1 MKRRFLGSSKK
12 KPADSRTICKSMR
25 EELID
30 TLQAASID
38 SVNQASNDTNHLVS
52 DNIVHHDI
60 VHPGTVHRGTV
71 HFDTIH
77 PASIHTVHPMW
88 IDTVHHPS
96 IDTVHPM
103 SIDTVH
109 LNTVHPDIVH
119 RYTVHCLSIDTV
131 HRMSID
137 NVHLDTVHMGTVH
150 CDTVHRYIVYP
161 DTVHLNTVHTVKK
174 DTICEEIEKIE
185 VLILK
190 VDENGMLRDE
200 EGCTRNSTGQLIND
214 PGAVI
219 PDVNYVAEMN
229 DFDLSREW
237 YDWVGQ
243 DPFQNLPHQNPR
255 NHIEEFEDLVS
266 RSEQNEVSE
275 YHMLCKIFPYS
286 ISRYAFSWF
295 SQLQPGSLTSWEDIE
310 RVFLYKFLDGVEATR
325 EKEKNDKWDRLVE
338 KLSREEEVETN
349 YPTSTSIT
357 TTTSTSIGTSTATS
371 IDSTTSTSI
380 DGTTSESIAHTVPTS
395 IDGDYCFRSTPLE
408 IHGRLSCPQD
418 SPDSTHKSTNASSCS
433 PLPDVEKEIT
443 MEDFLELEEFLELED
458 GEKLEDLD
466 SSREVAMEDFLELE
480 EWLEDRDQNSKKKL
494 DDDQHTSRGDL
505 ETSPKAS
512 IDRHQP
518 DEIDRQPLY
527 IIDQYPPYIID
538 RQSADSIDLHPHSII
553 DRQPPDCID
562 RHPWLDELLGYVIEL
577 EQIEERMHKS
587 VASHHAVHE
596 HQRPPI
602 YAEEAAGFHKRVK
615 RIHDPVKILVP
626 CAVFEVEF
634 PIPLD
639 KGAHLSS
646 YVEVLDDH
654 QHVEASHR
662 GLRFR
667 NEVNKGLA
675 EATSID
681 TDRIPSIDTDRIPS
695 NDTNKPASIDA
706 TTSPSIDTERI

>member
-12 KPADSRTICKSMR
+12 KPADSRTI
-25 EELID
+25 
-30 TLQAASID
+30 
-38 SVNQASNDTNHLVS
+38 
-52 DNIVHHDI
+52 
-60 VHPGTVHRGTV
+60 
-71 HFDTIH
+71 F
-77 PASIHTVHPMW
+77 
-88 IDTVHHPS
+88 
-96 IDTVHPM
+96 
-103 SIDTVH
+103 
-109 LNTVHPDIVH
+109 
-119 RYTVHCLSIDTV
+119 
-131 HRMSID
+131 
-137 NVHLDTVHMGTVH
+137 
-150 CDTVHRYIVYP
+150 
-161 DTVHLNTVHTVKK
+161 
-174 DTICEEIEKIE
+174 
-185 VLILK
+185 
-190 VDENGMLRDE
+190 DENGMLSDE
-200 EGCTRNSTGQLIND
+200 EGCTRNNTGQLIND

-219 PDVNYVAEMN
+219 PDVIYVAEMN

-255 NHIEEFEDLVS
+255 NHIEELEDLVS

-275 YHMLCKIFPYS
+275 YHTLCKIFPYS
-286 ISRYAFSWF
+286 ISGDAFSWF

-310 RVFLYKFLDGVEATR
+310 RAFLYKFLDGVEATR

-338 KLSREEEVETN
+338 SWQIKREDQ
-349 YPTSTSIT
+349 ILRQLL
-357 TTTSTSIGTSTATS
+357 
-371 IDSTTSTSI
+371 
-380 DGTTSESIAHTVPTS
+380 
-395 IDGDYCFRSTPLE
+395 DY
-408 IHGRLSCPQD
+408 IMD

-433 PLPDVEKEIT
+433 PSPDVEKEIT

-480 EWLEDRDQNSKKKL
+480 EWLEDMDQNSKKKL

-527 IIDQYPPYIID
+527 IIDQRPPYIID
-538 RQSADSIDLHPHSII
+538 QQSADSIDLHPHSII
-553 DRQPPDCID
+553 NRQPPDCID

-602 YAEEAAGFHKRVK
+602 YAEEAVGFHKRVK
-615 RIHDPVKILVP
+615 MIHDPVKIVVP

-634 PIPLD
+634 PISLD
-639 KGAHLSS
+639 KGAQLSS

-654 QHVEASHR
+654 QHLEASHR

-681 TDRIPSIDTDRIPS
+681 TDRIPS
-695 NDTNKPASIDA
+695 NEANKPASIDA